1 MPKHIHWH
9 EGQFLQPQ
17 HFQLL
22 QRETALGLAQER
34 HFAVSHP
41 YGVLSVSLAVDD
53 LDDFQIRFTRLQA
66 IMPSGV
72 VVDFP
77 DTATLPAIN
86 FRQVFQ
92 AHSEG
97 FTAYLALPVWTAKRG
112 NLLENPKEVSQRI
125 KVLYHASDSEVADE
139 NTGENEQVVQIRK
152 YNGMIIFQDEDQS
165 DLEVI
170 PLLKI
175 RRETTAEGA
184 GRPRLDPYY
193 VPPVFWLKGSTVLQN
208 LFADLASQVGAVR
221 SELEEHL
228 GSSNFDIKTI
238 QGGHRFEQFMRLRI
252 LSRFDARLS
261 SLARADNLTPFA
273 AYLELRDLFS
283 ELVAMYPQDDN
294 FEIPHYDHDDPY
306 PAFDSLN
313 RKIRQYLEGTLA
325 PQYRIVEFEPMDDL
339 FYQAEIRSED
349 FAGATGY
356 FLAVESESDPS
367 KLTSLIE
374 NTDLFKL
381 VPMSYARRALRGVI
395 LKEDRHPPVQ
405 LPAKAQRYFYR
416 IDTSQNSV
424 AWEQLLQEPV
434 AIIELKS
441 GKSADHKIS
450 LYILAPPKND

>member
-22 QRETALGLAQER
+22 QRETGLALAQER
-34 HFAVSHP
+34 TFAVSHP
-41 YGVLSVSLAVDD
+41 YGVLSASLAVDD

-66 IMPSGV
+66 VMPSGAII
-72 VVDFP
+72 DFP
-77 DTATLPAIN
+77 ETAALPAIN
-86 FRQVFQ
+86 FRQAFQ
-92 AHSEG
+92 THAEG

-112 NLLENPKEVSQRI
+112 NLLENPNEVAQRI
-125 KVLYHASDSEVADE
+125 KLLYHADDSEVADE
-139 NTGENEQVVQIRK
+139 NTGDNDQVVQIRK
-152 YNGMIIFQDEDQS
+152 YNAMILFQDEDQS

-193 VPPVFWLKGSTVLQN
+193 IPPTLWLKGSATLNN

-221 SELEEHL
+221 TELEEHL

-252 LSRFDARLS
+252 LSRFDARLNALS
-261 SLARADNLTPFA
+261 RVDNLTPFA
-273 AYLELRDLFS
+273 AYLEWRDLFA
-283 ELVAMYPQDDN
+283 ELVSMYPQDN
-294 FEIPHYDHDDPY
+294 NWEIPDYDHDDPY
-306 PAFDSLN
+306 PAFDTLN

-325 PQYRIVEFEPMDDL
+325 PQYRIVEFEPVDEQ

-349 FAGATGY
+349 FEGATGY

-367 KLTSLIE
+367 ALTNLIE
-374 NTDLFKL
+374 NSDLFKL
-381 VPMSYARRALRGVI
+381 VPMSFARRALRGAV

-405 LPAKAQRYFYR
+405 LPAKAQRYYYR
-416 IDTSQNSV
+416 IDTAQNSS

-441 GKSADHKIS
+441 GRSDEHKIA
-450 LYILAPPKND
+450 LYILAPAQTE

>member
-1 MPKHIHWH
+1 
-9 EGQFLQPQ
+9 
-17 HFQLL
+17 
-22 QRETALGLAQER
+22 
-34 HFAVSHP
+34 
-41 YGVLSVSLAVDD
+41 
-53 LDDFQIRFTRLQA
+53 
-66 IMPSGV
+66 
-72 VVDFP
+72 
-77 DTATLPAIN
+77 
-86 FRQVFQ
+86 
-92 AHSEG
+92 
-97 FTAYLALPVWTAKRG
+97 
-112 NLLENPKEVSQRI
+112 
-125 KVLYHASDSEVADE
+125 
-139 NTGENEQVVQIRK
+139 
-152 YNGMIIFQDEDQS
+152 MIIFQDEDQS

-193 VPPVFWLKGSTVLQN
+193 VPPVFWLKGSSVLQN

-252 LSRFDARLS
+252 LSRFDARLG

-325 PQYRIVEFEPMDDL
+325 PQYRIVDFEPMDDL

-356 FLAVESESDPS
+356 YLAVESESDPS
-367 KLTSLIE
+367 KLTALIE

-381 VPMSYARRALRGVI
+381 VPMSYARRALRGAI

-441 GKSADHKIS
+441 GKSTDHKIS
-450 LYILAPPKND
+450 LYILVPSKND